1 VATPFPDDA
10 PMDRLNAFIDR
21 SAPALL
27 GRLKRLVGIATVNP
41 PGERYEEI
49 TGYLSRELARVGLS
63 ARRLPIPVALLRSSL
78 PAAQLGYPRYNVLG
92 RLRVPG
98 AKKTIHFN
106 AHYDVV
112 PVSGA
117 WRHGDPF
124 SGTVEKGV
132 IYGRG
137 TADMKGS
144 IASLLTA
151 LDAIRATRARPRMN
165 VEVSFTADEE
175 TDSFLGARWVV
186 DEAPIRPD
194 YAIVMEGAQGNQVCC
209 GHNGTLWLEVTVHGR
224 AAHGSTPEEG
234 VNALEKMAALVI
246 ELDAYRKRIS
256 RRTFLTPEGKVMRPT
271 INVGGVF
278 TGGPG
283 AKINTV
289 PATASFS
296 IDRRVLAVEDHAAAE
311 RGLRSFLAAAARRIP
326 GCRITVSKVSEN
338 FSCFTRPRHPFFKAM
353 AASVRRVRARP
364 TVFNVSTGFNDI
376 HYFAQHLGI
385 PTLGYGPGG
394 EDIHAVDE
402 RARVRDLV
410 SAARIYADLLTS
422 FGG

>member
-1 VATPFPDDA
+1 MIPV
-10 PMDRLNAFIDR
+10 MDGLNAFIDR
-21 SAPALL
+21 STPVLL

-41 PGERYEEI
+41 PGEDYEAI
-49 TGYLSRELARVGLS
+49 TGYLTRELTKVGL
-63 ARRLPIPVALLRSSL
+63 AATRHPIPGKLLRRSL
-78 PAAQLGYPRYNVLG
+78 PPAQHGYPRFNVIG
-92 RLRVPG
+92 KLRSPG
-98 AKKTIHFN
+98 ARKTIHFN

-112 PVSGA
+112 PVSGT
-117 WRHGDPF
+117 WRHGNPF
-124 SGTVEKGV
+124 SGALERGV

-151 LDAIRATRARPRMN
+151 LDALRATRTRPRMN

-194 YAIVMEGAQGNQVCC
+194 YAIVMEGGEGDEVCC

-224 AAHGSTPEEG
+224 AAHGSKPEDG
-234 VNALEKMAALVI
+234 VNALEKMAALVL
-246 ELDAYRKRIS
+246 ELEDYKRRIA
-256 RRTFLTPEGKVMRPT
+256 RRTFVTPEGKTMRPT

-278 TGGPG
+278 SCGPG

-289 PATASFS
+289 PALASFS
-296 IDRRVLAVEDHAAAE
+296 IDRRVLAIEDHARAE
-311 RGLRSFLAAAARRIP
+311 RDLRAYLKAAARRIP
-326 GCRITVSKVSEN
+326 ACRITVSKVSEN
-338 FSCFTRPRHPFFKAM
+338 FSCFTKPTHPFFQAM
-353 AASVRRVRARP
+353 ADSVRRVRGRP

-376 HYFAQHLGI
+376 HYFSQHLKI

-402 RARVRDLV
+402 RARVADLV
-410 SAARIYADLLTS
+410 ASAKIYADLLAG
-422 FGG
+422 FEG